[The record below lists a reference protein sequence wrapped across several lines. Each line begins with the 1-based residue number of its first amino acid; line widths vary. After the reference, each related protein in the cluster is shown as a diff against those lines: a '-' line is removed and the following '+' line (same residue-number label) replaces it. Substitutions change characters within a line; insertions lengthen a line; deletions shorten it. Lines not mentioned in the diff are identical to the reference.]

1 MMVAMDDSPPPEPVD
16 SLTQDPRPQ
25 DAGIPERFEPT
36 PEERRKGS
44 VKADERTS
52 VPSQPI

>member
-1 MMVAMDDSPPPEPVD
+1 MVAMDDSPPPEPVD